1 MYTMKA
7 NFSIERFADNV
18 VENIIQKVI
27 NAFLEL
33 GERCVAQ
40 ARDKGSYQDRTGNL
54 RNSIGYV
61 VLRDGVKVGGSNPIR
76 QEGKKFLEE
85 LSWKY
90 RNGIVLIIVAGMN
103 YATYVEARNYDVLTS
118 AELLAERLVP
128 KLLKDLGFS
137 VE

>member
-85 LSWKY
+85 LSSKY

-103 YATYVEARNYDVLTS
+103 YATYVETRNYDVLTS

-137 VE
+137 VK